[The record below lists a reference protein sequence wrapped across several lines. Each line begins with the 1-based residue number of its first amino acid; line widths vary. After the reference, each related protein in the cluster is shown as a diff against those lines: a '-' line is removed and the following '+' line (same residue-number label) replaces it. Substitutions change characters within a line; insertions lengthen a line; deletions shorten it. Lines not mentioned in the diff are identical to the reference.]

1 VKLGE
6 ALLERDHLK
15 QRLDLLEARLRDDHA
30 KGRPLAHLREE
41 LQRTANRWRDLE
53 IAIAWTEQQVAISG
67 LPLGA
72 YLIRQEAVQRLSAI
86 MKGVDREKE
95 DELLESAHA
104 DTKVFEAAIWL
115 IDLQVPGIKTA
126 PEDKS
131 QEEE

>member
-15 QRLDLLEARLRDDHA
+15 QRLDLLEERLRDDNA
-30 KGRPLAHLREE
+30 EGRPLSHLREE

-72 YLIRQEAVQRLSAI
+72 YLIRQEVVQRLSNI

-95 DELLESAHA
+95 DELLESIQS
-104 DTKVFEAAIWL
+104 DTKIFEAAIWL

-131 QEEE
+131 EEEE